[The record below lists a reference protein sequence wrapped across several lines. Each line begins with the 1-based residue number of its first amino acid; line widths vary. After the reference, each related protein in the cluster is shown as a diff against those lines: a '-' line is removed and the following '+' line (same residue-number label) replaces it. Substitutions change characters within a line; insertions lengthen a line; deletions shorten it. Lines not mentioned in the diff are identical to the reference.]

1 MDEIS
6 NLLSHQFSC
15 ETFNREQHFTIPDKL
30 GKGSLRRMRIKEG
43 MEIITSDI
51 ELISDIKVYIES
63 ESNYFEM
70 NFCLSVKTIIE
81 IENQKF
87 KIQGTNSQFYFAHHN
102 KTELKLSY
110 NVKNRIV
117 EIRFSPEKLLDYFGD
132 EAEKNRVKKVLK
144 DQKGH

>member
-15 ETFNREQHFTIPDKL
+15 ETLNREQHFTIPDKL
-30 GKGSLRRMRIKEG
+30 GKVSLRRMRIKEG

-51 ELISDIKVYIES
+51 ELFSDIIVYIVP

-70 NFCLSVKTIIE
+70 NFFVSGKTIYE

-87 KIQGTNSQFYFAHHN
+87 NIQGPKSHVNYAHHTN
-102 KTELKLSY
+102 TDLNLSSS
-110 NVKNRIV
+110 VR
-117 EIRFSPEKLLDYFGD
+117 
-132 EAEKNRVKKVLK
+132 
-144 DQKGH
+144 